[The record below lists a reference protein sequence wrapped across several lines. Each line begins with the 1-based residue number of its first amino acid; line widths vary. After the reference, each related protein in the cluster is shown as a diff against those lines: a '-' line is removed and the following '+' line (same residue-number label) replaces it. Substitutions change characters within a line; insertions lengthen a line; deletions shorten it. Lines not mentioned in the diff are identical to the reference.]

1 MSTAGPESSPPS
13 TTPASAALA
22 QSRTA
27 DASDAERGDVAADAA
42 ASSAPSEIIVGR
54 APDFE
59 ISMRALRAAE
69 AGAYER
75 ADGQPLYRPLR
86 IFTTSPMASKLD
98 GSIATLNV
106 PYEPLSP
113 GPAGTLLEVIDEG
126 VSDDLLAPVGPRM
139 QLNLDDPYLLIEQGV
154 APSEGD
160 PRFRAQM
167 AYAVC
172 SITYAA
178 FRRALGRDLAWGF
191 MRGMDSGHPTRL
203 RIRTAYAKEANAY
216 YDSITGELRF
226 GVVVPKAMMK
236 GERVPLGLVHT
247 SLEHDIVVHEMAHA
261 LLDGLRAHLLT
272 PTNPDVFA
280 FHEAFADLIAIFQR
294 FTYDDVVRA
303 GIRASHGNVSSS
315 NLFTDL
321 ASQFGRALGLGKAL
335 RSAVPGQEQ
344 QYGNSEEPHERGQVL
359 VAAVFEAFA
368 TVFKRKSSL
377 AIRLATNGTGEL
389 PPGQLPELL
398 VSELSKTARSLA
410 AQFLS
415 ICIRAVD
422 YCPPMDLTFGE
433 YLRAIIT
440 ADIDLVPDDPWCYRE
455 ALIGAFQRRG
465 IYPSGERTLSERT
478 LRWRPPEE
486 AIAPC
491 DALTFGKLR
500 FRGDPGRASDSR
512 ELERQARAFGRLAV
526 SSANRA
532 QFGLVEPMQNASMQ
546 ISAPVVES
554 IRSARR
560 VGPDGQIA
568 FDVVGEIVQKKRV
581 HAANGRKSFD
591 LYGGATVLFDAS
603 GSVRYIIR
611 KRVDHEIRLGQQ
623 ADFIERNSLGMWREG
638 PGGRMLSH
646 PQPFRFLHSERLAHQ
661 DRRSAE

>member
-1 MSTAGPESSPPS
+1 MSGAGPDVSSPD

-27 DASDAERGDVAADAA
+27 ADEGGGKREAGGE
-42 ASSAPSEIIVGR
+42 SSLALETIAKTSEF
-54 APDFE
+54 D
-59 ISMRALRAAE
+59 ISLRALRAAE

-75 ADGQPLYRPLR
+75 EEGQPLYRPLR
-86 IFTTSPMASKLD
+86 IFTTSPIASKLD

-106 PYEPLSP
+106 PYEPLKP
-113 GPAGTLLEVIDEG
+113 GPIGTLLEVIDEG
-126 VSDDLLAPVGPRM
+126 VSDDLLAPVGPRQ
-139 QLNLDDPYLLIEQGV
+139 QLDLDDRYLLIEQGV

-191 MRGMDSGHPTRL
+191 MRGLDSDQPTRL
-203 RIRTAYAKEANAY
+203 RIRTAYAREANAY

-226 GVVVPKAMMK
+226 GVLVPTAMMQ

-247 SLEHDIVVHEMAHA
+247 ALEHDIVVHEMSHA

-303 GIRASHGNVSSS
+303 GIRASRGDVANA
-315 NLFTDL
+315 LFTDL
-321 ASQFGRALGLGKAL
+321 ASQFGHALGLGKAL
-335 RSAVPGQEQ
+335 RTAVPGQEQ
-344 QYGNSEEPHERGQVL
+344 QYGNSDEPHERGQVL

-377 AIRLATNGTGEL
+377 ALRLATNGTGEL

-398 VSELSKTARSLA
+398 VTELSNTARALA

-422 YCPPMDLTFGE
+422 YCPPVDLTFGE

-440 ADIDLVPDDPWCYRE
+440 ADVDLVPDDPWCYRE

-478 LRWRPPEE
+478 LRWRPPE
-486 AIAPC
+486 APIPPC
-491 DALTFGKLR
+491 EALTFGNLR
-500 FRGDPGRASDSR
+500 FRGDPGRVSDSR
-512 ELERQARAFGRLAV
+512 ELERQARAFGRLA
-526 SSANRA
+526 SSPANRA
-532 QFGLVEPMQNASMQ
+532 QFGLVEPMQSSTMRVYP
-546 ISAPVVES
+546 PVVES

-568 FDVVGEIVQKKRV
+568 FDVVGEIVQRKR
-581 HAANGRKSFD
+581 AYATDGGKSFD
-591 LYGGATVLFDAS
+591 FYGGATVLFDAS

-611 KRVDHEIRLGQQ
+611 KRVDHEIRFKQQ
-623 ADFIERNSLGMWREG
+623 ADFIARDALGMWREG
-638 PGGRMLSH
+638 PGRKLLAH
-646 PQPFRFLHSERLAHQ
+646 PQPFRFLHSGRLGG
-661 DRRSAE
+661 

>member
-1 MSTAGPESSPPS
+1 MSTAGPEVSTPS

-22 QSRTA
+22 QSRTTADAPETSPETGA
-27 DASDAERGDVAADAA
+27 DASLNLRDAEESRPEAIAG
-42 ASSAPSEIIVGR
+42 SAPI
-54 APDFE
+54 FE
-59 ISMRALRAAE
+59 ISVRALRAAE

-75 ADGQPLYRPLR
+75 IEGQPLYRPLR
-86 IFTTSPMASKLD
+86 IFTTSPIASKLD

-106 PYEPLSP
+106 PYEPLKP
-113 GPAGTLLEVIDEG
+113 GPVGTLLEVIDEG
-126 VSDDLLAPVGPRM
+126 VSDELLAPVGPRV
-139 QLNLDDPYLLIEQGV
+139 QLDLDNPYLLIEQGV

-191 MRGMDSGHPTRL
+191 MRGMESGQPTRL
-203 RIRTAYAKEANAY
+203 RIRTAYAREANAY

-226 GVVVPKAMMK
+226 GVVVPTALMQ

-247 SLEHDIVVHEMAHA
+247 ALEHDIVVHEMSHA

-280 FHEAFADLIAIFQR
+280 FHEAFADLIALFQR

-303 GIRASHGNVSSS
+303 GIRASRGDLSSGS
-315 NLFTDL
+315 FTDI
-321 ASQFGRALGLGKAL
+321 ASQFGHALGFGKAL
-335 RSAVPGQEQ
+335 RTAVPGQEK
-344 QYGNSEEPHERGQVL
+344 QYGNTEEPHERGQIL
-359 VAAVFEAFA
+359 VAAVFEAFT

-398 VSELSKTARSLA
+398 VTELSKTARALA

-422 YCPPMDLTFGE
+422 YCPPVDLTFGE

-486 AIAPC
+486 PIPPC
-491 DALTFGKLR
+491 EALTFGRLR
-500 FRGDPGRASDSR
+500 FRGDPGRALDSR
-512 ELERQARAFGRLAV
+512 ELERQARAFGRLAA
-526 SSANRA
+526 SPAYRA
-532 QFGLVEPMQNASMQ
+532 QFGLAQPMQSTSMR
-546 ISAPVVES
+546 IWPPVVES

-560 VGPDGQIA
+560 VGPDGQVA
-568 FDVVGEIVQKKRV
+568 FDVVGEIVQRKRV
-581 HAANGRKSFD
+581 YATNGGKSFD
-591 LYGGATVLFDAS
+591 FYGGATVLFDAS
-603 GSVRYIIR
+603 GGVRYIIR
-611 KRVDHEIRLGQQ
+611 KRVDHEIRLRQQ
-623 ADFIERNSLGMWREG
+623 SEYIERNALGMWSVG
-638 PGGRMLSH
+638 PGGKMMSH
-646 PQPFRFLHSERLAHQ
+646 PQPFRFLHAERVG
-661 DRRSAE
+661 

>member
-1 MSTAGPESSPPS
+1 MAESG
-13 TTPASAALA
+13 
-22 QSRTA
+22 
-27 DASDAERGDVAADAA
+27 SDT
-42 ASSAPSEIIVGR
+42 
-54 APDFE
+54 APDTVAKTAEFE
-59 ISMRALRAAE
+59 ISLRALRAAE

-75 ADGQPLYRPLR
+75 EEGQPLYRPLR
-86 IFTTSPMASKLD
+86 IFTTSPIASKLD

-106 PYEPLSP
+106 PYEALKP
-113 GPAGTLLEVIDEG
+113 GPIGTLLEVIDEG
-126 VSDDLLAPVGPRM
+126 VSDDLLAPVGPRE
-139 QLNLDDPYLLIEQGV
+139 QLDLDDRYLLIEQGV

-191 MRGMDSGHPTRL
+191 MRGLDSAQPTRL
-203 RIRTAYAKEANAY
+203 RIRTAYAREANAY

-226 GVVVPKAMMK
+226 GVLVPTAMMD

-247 SLEHDIVVHEMAHA
+247 ALEHDIVVHEMSHA

-280 FHEAFADLIAIFQR
+280 FHEAFADLIALFQR

-303 GIRASHGNVSSS
+303 GIRASRGDVTSA
-315 NLFTDL
+315 LFTDL
-321 ASQFGRALGLGKAL
+321 ASQFGHALGLGKAL
-335 RSAVPGQEQ
+335 RTAVPGREQ
-344 QYGNSEEPHERGQVL
+344 QYGNSDEPHERGQVL
-359 VAAVFEAFA
+359 VAAVFEAFT

-398 VSELSKTARSLA
+398 VTELSKTARALA

-422 YCPPMDLTFGE
+422 YCPPVDLTFGE

-440 ADIDLVPDDPWCYRE
+440 ADVDLVPDDPWCYRE

-478 LRWRPPEE
+478 LRWRPPE
-486 AIAPC
+486 APIPPC
-491 DALTFGKLR
+491 EALTFGNLR
-500 FRGDPGRASDSR
+500 FRGDPGRVSDSR
-512 ELERQARAFGRLAV
+512 ELERQARAFGRLA
-526 SSANRA
+526 SSPSNRA
-532 QFGLVEPMQNASMQ
+532 QFGLVEPMQSPAMRVYP
-546 ISAPVVES
+546 PVVES

-568 FDVVGEIVQKKRV
+568 FDVVGEIVQRKRV
-581 HAANGRKSFD
+581 YATGGGTSFD
-591 LYGGATVLFDAS
+591 FYGGATVLFDAS

-611 KRVDHEIRLGQQ
+611 KRVDHEMRLRQQ
-623 ADFIERNSLGMWREG
+623 AEFIARDALGMWRAG
-638 PGGRMLSH
+638 PGGRLLSH
-646 PQPFRFLHSERLAHQ
+646 PQPFRFLHSERIDKGERERGA
-661 DRRSAE
+661 AG